1 MEKKE
6 ILSELENMKAALEA
20 SLTEKSAKNV
30 DEKISAVNAAIE
42 DLKAKKP
49 EVSVEELNSVK
60 ATLDTTIKALDILQ
74 SRSNVSKS
82 DSKPMNW
89 KSAVSTIMSNH
100 KAAIENFKGG
110 QTDKL
115 TLKDMTI
122 ADSLTGNIPYT
133 YSPTIQGP
141 GMEMTHAR
149 ALFSVIPSATDS
161 FHFYRHTVGEGGL
174 AFQTNENS
182 AKSALAED
190 LTEVTVNLNY
200 LAGFLRI
207 SRKMLKNFVGL
218 QTYLGQWLP
227 EEYYQTEDAQAYTV
241 LTGATGTPVTSG
253 SSMVENIILT
263 VGSQMA
269 AKKNVNFIAVNG
281 SVWASILANKTTG
294 NEFTLPGG
302 SVVIAPSG
310 ALTICGI
317 PVVVA
322 SWVPAATAIVGDST
336 KFGIVQSEGLSLQFF
351 EQDSDNVQKNKIT
364 ARIEASVGFALLD
377 PAAFAIID

>member
-30 DEKISAVNAAIE
+30 DEKISAVNSAIDE
-42 DLKAKKP
+42 LKSKKP
-49 EVSVEELNSVK
+49 EVSAEELNNVK
-60 ATLDTTIKALDILQ
+60 ATLDATIKALDILQ
-74 SRSNVSKS
+74 TRSNVSKS
-82 DSKPMNW
+82 EGKPMTW
-89 KSAVSTIMSNH
+89 KSAVSSIMNNH

-133 YSPTIQGP
+133 YSPTIQSP

-207 SRKMLKNFVGL
+207 SRKMLKNFIGL

-227 EEYYQTEDAQAYTV
+227 EEYYQTEDSQVYTA
-241 LTGATGTPVTSG
+241 LLGATGSSVVTG
-253 SSMVENIILT
+253 SSMVENIVLT
-263 VGSQMA
+263 AGSLMA
-269 AKKNVNFIAVNG
+269 TKRNVNFVAVNG
-281 SVWASILANKTTG
+281 ATWGQILANKTTA
-294 NEFTLPGG
+294 NEFTLPGAVVVSPNG
-302 SVVIAPSG
+302 SITVA
-310 ALTICGI
+310 GI
-317 PVVVA
+317 PVVVC
-322 SWVPAATAIVGDST
+322 SWIPANVAIVGDRT

>member
-30 DEKISAVNAAIE
+30 DEKISAVNAAIV
-42 DLKAKKP
+42 DLKSKAP
-49 EVSVEELNSVK
+49 EVSAEEFNAVK
-60 ATLDTTIKALDILQ
+60 ANLDTTIKALDILQ

-82 DSKPMNW
+82 DAKPMSW
-89 KSAVSTIMSNH
+89 GKAVSTIMENH
-100 KAAIENFKGG
+100 KSAITNFKGG

-115 TLKDMTI
+115 QLKDFTI

-161 FHFYRHTVGEGGL
+161 FHFYRHTFTPSIE
-174 AFQTNENS
+174 FQTDENT
-182 AKSALAED
+182 AKEALSEALA
-190 LTEVTVNLNY
+190 EVTVNLNY
-200 LAGFLRI
+200 LAGFLKI
-207 SRKMLKNFVGL
+207 SRKMLKNFIGL

-227 EEYYQTEDAQAYTV
+227 EEYYQAEDAQAMSA
-241 LTGATGTPVTSG
+241 LTGATGTPVTSATTL
-253 SSMVENIILT
+253 VENIILT
-263 VGSQMA
+263 IGSQMN

-281 SVWASILANKTTG
+281 ATWATILATKTTG
-294 NEFTLPGG
+294 GEFTMPGG

-310 ALTICGI
+310 ALTICGV

-322 SWVPAATAIVGDST
+322 SWVPASTAIVGDRT
-336 KFGIVQSEGLSLQFF
+336 KFGIVQSEGLALQFF

-364 ARIEASVGFALLD
+364 ARVEASVGFALLD